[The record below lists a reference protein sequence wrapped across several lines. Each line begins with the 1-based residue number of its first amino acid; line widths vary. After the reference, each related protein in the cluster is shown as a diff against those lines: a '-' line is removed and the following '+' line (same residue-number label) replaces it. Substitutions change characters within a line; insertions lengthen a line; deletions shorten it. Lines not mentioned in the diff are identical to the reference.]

1 MDGTDAQTTEGS
13 LHMLRESGECDAT
26 GGEERATRTNVNLR
40 ALHLLLDV
48 QVGNTFNIR
57 EGIFHLQSERMKTW
71 EFRTEYLYCHTGFRT
86 GQHGIDAMRNGLPDF
101 HIDAGEDFKAVT
113 NVRHEFFLAAV

>member
-1 MDGTDAQTTEGS
+1 
-13 LHMLRESGECDAT
+13 MLRESGECDAT

-71 EFRTEYLYCHTGFRT
+71 EFRTKNLYRHTGFRT
-86 GQHGIDAMRNGLPDF
+86 GQHGINAMGNGLTDF
-101 HIDAGEDFKAVT
+101 HIDSGEDFKAVT